1 MNGIDDSSGGQGFG
15 LAWRTEYPGLLCVA
29 AGRGSSKQ
37 LLSVD
42 IIVNFSLGCVTEI
55 PCERD

>member
-1 MNGIDDSSGGQGFG
+1 MNGIDDSSGDQGFG
-15 LAWRTEYPGLLCVA
+15 LAWRTDYLGILCVA
-29 AGRGSSKQ
+29 AGWGSSKQ

-42 IIVNFSLGCVTEI
+42 IIVNFFLGCVTEI

>member
-15 LAWRTEYPGLLCVA
+15 LVWRREYPGILCVA
-29 AGRGSSKQ
+29 AGWGSSKQ

-42 IIVNFSLGCVTEI
+42 IIVNFFLGCVTEI
-55 PCERD
+55 P